1 VAFAL
6 EINSPQE
13 RKAPSGNFRFA
24 PNGIDS
30 NISFHLGPS
39 KREWKCI
46 AANPTRTINSTMQL
60 FTLP

>member
-1 VAFAL
+1 MFFEYRYSMKIVTKIELKVAFAL

-30 NISFHLGPS
+30 NISFHLRPS
-39 KREWKCI
+39 ERE
-46 AANPTRTINSTMQL
+46 
-60 FTLP
+60 